1 MKAAVWARYGAPEA
15 LEVREIDAPVPGD
28 SDILVEVGAS
38 SVTAGDT
45 ELRRSRAMGVLTIP
59 LRLAIG
65 ITKPRG
71 TRVPGQELAGEVA
84 RVGSGVTRFRVGD
97 RVCAHSGFRFG
108 GNAQYATVPE
118 RGMVVRISDQ
128 VGYEEATTL
137 PTAGLYGLYFTR
149 QADIRPGMSVL
160 VNGGA
165 GSIGT
170 YTIQMA
176 LSAGARVDAV
186 DRGDKA
192 PFLAELGV
200 SEVVD
205 FRSEDFTERTNSYDV
220 ILDLID
226 KSSFRA
232 ASRALRPGG
241 TYLHSNISPLA
252 ALRRMFFKATEG
264 RHSSFVSGSNDVGDL
279 EQLAAELAGG
289 RLRSVIDRTFHLDE
303 IVEAHRYA
311 ESGNKQG
318 HVVISVR

>member
-1 MKAAVWARYGAPEA
+1 MKAAVWTRYGPPEA
-15 LEVREIDAPVPGD
+15 LEVREIDDPAPGNE
-28 SDILVEVGAS
+28 DILVQVGAS

-45 ELRRSRAMGVLTIP
+45 ELRRSKAMGVLTIP
-59 LRLAIG
+59 IRLAIG
-65 ITKPRG
+65 VIRPRG
-71 TRVPGQELAGEVA
+71 TRVPGQELAGEVVA
-84 RVGSGVTRFRVGD
+84 VGSGVTRFDVGD

-108 GNAQYATVPE
+108 ANAEHATLSE
-118 RGMVVRISDQ
+118 RGMVARIPDD

-149 QADIRPGMSVL
+149 QADLRPGMSVL

-176 LSAGARVDAV
+176 LAAGARVDAV

-200 SEVVD
+200 SDVID
-205 FRSEDFTERTNSYDV
+205 YRSEDFTERSNTYDV
-220 ILDLID
+220 ILDVID

-232 ASRALRPGG
+232 ATRALRPGG
-241 TYLHSNISPLA
+241 KYLHSNISPMA
-252 ALRRMFFKATEG
+252 ALRRMFFIASEG
-264 RHSSFVSGSNDVGDL
+264 RHSSFVPGSNDVGDL
-279 EQLAAELAGG
+279 EYLAAELAGG
-289 RLRSVIDRTFHLDE
+289 RLRSVIDRTFHLDD

-311 ESGNKQG
+311 ESGDKQG
-318 HVVISVR
+318 HVVISAR